1 MKATKKNV
9 AEAIFKKFGHKV
21 ELVKGHGYF
30 HFTSAEE
37 DFRLAPITYAFDS
50 SVYTN
55 GLWTFDVER
64 WVGEYAYLIDGV
76 EVPKTATDPVTTKI
90 RIFPKK
96 VF

>member
-9 AEAIFKKFGHKV
+9 AAAIFKKFGHKV
-21 ELVKGHGYF
+21 ELIKGHGYF
-30 HFTSAEE
+30 HFTSTEE

-64 WVGEYAYLIDGV
+64 WVAEYADLIEGV
-76 EVPKTATDPVTTKI
+76 EVPENATAPVTTKI
-90 RIFPKK
+90 RIFSKQ